1 MREKLVKNRYFAL
14 KCVAKKVEK
23 FDEKLVY
30 IWVLAIFG

>member
-1 MREKLVKNRYFAL
+1 MREKISKTHYFAL

-23 FDEKLVY
+23 IDEKLVY

>member
-1 MREKLVKNRYFAL
+1 MREKISKTRSFAFNFL
-14 KCVAKKVEK
+14 AKKVEK